1 MNKQI
6 AEIRKKYGEPM
17 LRMAID
23 HVISVGTNNLK
34 NVIADKVCAQILKE
48 TPENSIMTP
57 EFSAELMRCAI
68 ELAQV
73 PVGDILKYIQTDM
86 RYDGVT
92 VHPGI
97 IVRFRQNATCHH
109 IMTGVIPADTAEETL
124 EDAVKAVEDKLEAYI
139 DPVAGVLR
147 GYREGIRETSYLQI
161 HGKDL
166 TLDEFERVY
175 YEAKYHTEV
184 GII

>member
-34 NVIADKVCAQILKE
+34 NVNADKVCAQILKE
-48 TPENSIMTP
+48 TPANSIMTP
-57 EFSAELMRCAI
+57 EFSAI

-73 PVGDILKYIQTDM
+73 PIGDILKYIQTDM

-109 IMTGVIPADTAEETL
+109 IMTCVIPADTVEETL
-124 EDAVKAVEDKLEAYI
+124 EEAVKSVEDALEAYI
-139 DPVAGVLR
+139 DKNGSAYAFSFTTAIENAFKDASIEIKDIPVDKTF
-147 GYREGIRETSYLQI
+147 Y
-161 HGKDL
+161 
-166 TLDEFERVY
+166 F
-175 YEAKYHTEV
+175 
-184 GII
+184 

>member
-34 NVIADKVCAQILKE
+34 NVNADKVCAQILKE

-139 DPVAGVLR
+139 DKNGSAYAFSFTTAIEEAFKNAKIEIRSIPVDKT
-147 GYREGIRETSYLQI
+147 YYL
-161 HGKDL
+161 
-166 TLDEFERVY
+166 
-175 YEAKYHTEV
+175 
-184 GII
+184 

>member
-34 NVIADKVCAQILKE
+34 NVNADKVCAQILKE

-86 RYDGVT
+86 RYDGVGTSRHYST
-92 VHPGI
+92 VQSKRNLPSHND
-97 IVRFRQNATCHH
+97 RCYSAC
-109 IMTGVIPADTAEETL
+109 
-124 EDAVKAVEDKLEAYI
+124 Y
-139 DPVAGVLR
+139 
-147 GYREGIRETSYLQI
+147 
-161 HGKDL
+161 
-166 TLDEFERVY
+166 
-175 YEAKYHTEV
+175 
-184 GII
+184 

>member
-34 NVIADKVCAQILKE
+34 NVNADKVCAQILKE

-139 DPVAGVLR
+139 DKNGSA
-147 GYREGIRETSYLQI
+147 YAFSFTTAIENAFKDANIEI
-161 HGKDL
+161 KDL
-166 TLDEFERVY
+166 P
-175 YEAKYHTEV
+175 V
-184 GII
+184 GKTFYF

>member
-34 NVIADKVCAQILKE
+34 NVNADKVCAQILKE

-97 IVRFRQNATCHH
+97 IVRFRQNATCHN
-109 IMTGVIPADTAEETL
+109 IMTCVIPADTEEETL
-124 EDAVKAVEDKLEAYI
+124 EEAVKTLEDRLEAYI
-139 DPVAGVLR
+139 DKKGSAYAFSFTTAIEEAFKNAKIEIRSIPVDKT
-147 GYREGIRETSYLQI
+147 YYL
-161 HGKDL
+161 
-166 TLDEFERVY
+166 
-175 YEAKYHTEV
+175 
-184 GII
+184 